1 MPITST
7 NFNPNNDTKYA
18 RHRSIFK
25 GSRNQL
31 RETVDA
37 LKATPGLNFKLY
49 YGAPLEVQAGFNKD
63 WGISLNAYRLAPK
76 GAQVLGTWEID
87 KVPRGLLLAAGALAS
102 DMALVWGDLQIT
114 TGRRIGQG
122 SGAGFDI
129 DALASYH
136 GKSLLVLA
144 FGKTRFDII
153 LSKWGWGEGL
163 KNKHH
168 FYQWQARAADQSQL
182 VTVDDH

>member
-1 MPITST
+1 MPVTST

-37 LKATPGLNFKLY
+37 LKATPGLNVKSYF
-49 YGAPLEVQAGFNKD
+49 GTPRAVQEAFRDD
-63 WGISLNAYRLAPK
+63 WGIRLNAYRRPPQGMEAM
-76 GAQVLGTWEID
+76 GQWVID
-87 KVPRGLLLAAGALAS
+87 KIPPKLLQAAGPLGS
-102 DMALVWGDLQIT
+102 DLTLVWGDLQIT
-114 TGRRIGQG
+114 TGRRIGEG
-122 SGAGFDI
+122 SGAGFDSN
-129 DALASYH
+129 ALQQYH
-136 GKSLLVLA
+136 GNSLLVLA
-144 FGKTRFDII
+144 FGANRFDIV

-168 FYQWQARAADQSQL
+168 FYQWQARAGKLDHT
-182 VTVDDH
+182 VPVDDH